1 MNKKKLIYLNESISK
16 IISLEQNLARKSI
29 RRKTKLETSKQ
40 DEVTNIY
47 NNKPVITT
55 FGSHSEK

>member
-1 MNKKKLIYLNESISK
+1 MNKNLLIYLNESISK

-40 DEVTNIY
+40 DEVTNI
-47 NNKPVITT
+47 
-55 FGSHSEK
+55 